1 MDLGLSLN
9 HKVMRFNETQVNI
22 LKNLDKNK
30 KQKNMKTTSTKKTA
44 MIVEKKTGEKYPSK
58 AAMMKHEKGESKT
71 VDKKEEAKFM
81 AKKVAAKKMQGK
93 VAVVV
98 AKKKMK

>member
-1 MDLGLSLN
+1 MDVGLSLN
-9 HKVMRFNETQVNI
+9 HRVMRFNETQVNI

-30 KQKNMKTTSTKKTA
+30 KMKTTSTKKTA

-58 AAMMKHEKGESKT
+58 AVMMKHEKGESKT
-71 VDKKEEAKFM
+71 VKKNEEAKFM

-93 VAVVV
+93 VAIVV